1 MDKSNRSRTS
11 MIVLLFLSGAAI
23 AGAAIA
29 GAAELDRAAASLPGT
44 EARFV
49 QSFTPKG
56 FRNSQTESGLVVFG
70 TLPLMRWEY
79 QQPEAKLFVFDGV
92 QSWFYL
98 PEDKQVTVSKLDDA
112 RRREL
117 PFLILGDAAER
128 SRAFDLTERQ
138 EHGAIVASLQ
148 PKAASSMIR
157 DISITISRSDHTIQK
172 VQYADREGNKT
183 LFSFSAFRKHAAD
196 AETFRFVPPP
206 DVQVVRQ

>member
-1 MDKSNRSRTS
+1 MKKSNRNRLW
-11 MIVLLFLSGAAI
+11 IIALLLVAAP
-23 AGAAIA
+23 AMA
-29 GAAELDRAAASLPGT
+29 GAAELDRAAATLAGT

-79 QQPEAKLFVFDGV
+79 QKPEAKLFVFDGV

-98 PEDKQVTVSKLDDA
+98 PEDKQVTVSKLDEA

-117 PFLILGDAAER
+117 PFLVIGDAAER
-128 SRAFDLTERQ
+128 SRAFDLSERH
-138 EHGAIVASLQ
+138 EHGMIVASLQ
-148 PKAASSMIR
+148 PKAAASMIR
-157 DISITISRSDHTIQK
+157 DINITISASDHTIQK

-183 LFSFSAFRKHAAD
+183 LFSFSGFRKHPAGP
-196 AETFRFVPPP
+196 ETFRFEPPN
-206 DVQVVRQ
+206 DVQVVQQ